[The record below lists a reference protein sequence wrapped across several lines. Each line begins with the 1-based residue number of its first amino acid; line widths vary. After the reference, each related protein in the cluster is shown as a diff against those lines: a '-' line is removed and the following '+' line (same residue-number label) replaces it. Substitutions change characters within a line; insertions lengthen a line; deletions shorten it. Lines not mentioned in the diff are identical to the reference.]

1 MNTICETALHT
12 ADGRSLRYCRAM
24 SLSGWGY
31 WSGFLATGMTI
42 LCVTSSAQAQAQAQN
57 PLVDYTVKEGD
68 TCIGV
73 AIRELGGRENYR
85 LIHQNNSLG
94 ALPHHLKP
102 GQILHLPRLGPP
114 VADANLSKSRGTVKV
129 RQSATADWNQ
139 GILGMDLFRRWRV
152 NAAKRSTAEI
162 TFRDTSRLR
171 MREDTIVI
179 IYGPS
184 AERTRRGVSRV
195 TLKSGALRTRLA
207 ELHGREQPRL
217 VVDTASS
224 EVELGVGSA
233 LIGVDANETSRVSNH
248 SGTTAKLRSRAKN
261 KRRRRKRRK
270 VVAVGP
276 GMGSKVEPDK
286 EPTPPKPLPLTPEW
300 QQGPTAFVG
309 WAHSGA
315 TLRGSWA
322 AVPSVHEYR
331 VEISRDLGGGDVITS
346 VVVPANVTTF
356 EAHRFPAGDYF
367 VTLAARDA
375 DQFESKPSTPLKL
388 HVTSISLTPLS
399 ASAPLAAA
407 QLDPNAFIDATA
419 SVSPQQVLVGSV
431 AVPSQELNCAIG
443 SSPASPS
450 LTFVDSGDTS
460 IHCRDAQGTELDP
473 LSVRVVGLHSTL
485 GLPELNSQ
493 SRIPRNSTVEISIT
507 VASDSDSALD
517 DIDTTVLFLKLSP
530 GLELISRND
539 VDGSIHL
546 VVQTLSNAPEQA
558 FVQLLLSEGGPLLS
572 AHEFSIEPLQIKQA
586 SVAKPR
592 VRHWEV
598 GALVGGMLVDDQFEL
613 GNATNANGVL
623 DDGAIVGLRLAHHFT
638 PSFTIEFEGTY
649 SEPGF
654 VALLSH
660 ANVLGYRVHG
670 LLHLRKGRLKPFVL
684 AGFGGTHISTN
695 AIGVRNDADKEAYWG
710 LGLRFLKSR
719 RMNLRFDLRHRVS
732 SGRVDRFSHLLEAS
746 FGIGWL
752 L

>member
-1 MNTICETALHT
+1 
-12 ADGRSLRYCRAM
+12 M
-24 SLSGWGY
+24 SVSGSWGYLSGVLVG
-31 WSGFLATGMTI
+31 GMTVV
-42 LCVTSSAQAQAQAQN
+42 LGVASPVQAQN
-57 PLVDYTVKEGD
+57 QNKEQAENKKKSSFVDYTVKEGD
-68 TCIGV
+68 TCIGI

-102 GQILHLPRLGPP
+102 GQILRLPRQGPLVP
-114 VADANLSKSRGTVKV
+114 DSNLSKSRGTVKV
-129 RQSATADWNQ
+129 RQSTTTDWNQ
-139 GILGMDLFRRWRV
+139 GLLGMDLFRRWRV

-195 TLKSGALRTRLA
+195 TLKSGVLRTRLA
-207 ELHGREQPRL
+207 ELNGRQPQPTL
-217 VVDTASS
+217 VVETASS
-224 EVELGVGSA
+224 EVELGAGSA
-233 LIGVDANETSRVSNH
+233 LVGVDASETSRVSNH
-248 SGTTAKLRSRAKN
+248 SGTAAKLRSRAKN
-261 KRRRRKRRK
+261 KRRRRKRRT

-286 EPTPPKPLPLTPEW
+286 EPTPPKPLPATPEW
-300 QQGPTAFVG
+300 TTQGPTVFVG
-309 WAHSGA
+309 WAHTGA
-315 TLRGSWA
+315 TLRGSWTA
-322 AVPSVHEYR
+322 IPSAQEYR
-331 VEISRDLGGGDVITS
+331 IEISRDLSGDDVITS
-346 VVVPANVTTF
+346 VVVPATVTTF
-356 EAHRFPAGDYF
+356 EAHRFPVGDYF

-375 DQFESKPSTPLKL
+375 DQFESKPSPPRKL

-399 ASAPLAAA
+399 ASAPLVAA
-407 QLDPNAFIDATA
+407 QLEPNASIDSTS
-419 SVSPQQVLVGSV
+419 SVPPQQVLVGSV
-431 AVPSQELNCAIG
+431 AVPSQELSCAIDT
-443 SSPASPS
+443 SPVSTS
-450 LTFVDSGDTS
+450 LTFVDSGETVVR
-460 IHCRDAQGTELDP
+460 CRDAQGTALDP

-485 GLPELNSQ
+485 GFPELTSQ
-493 SRIPRNSTVEISIT
+493 SRIPRNSTAEISLT
-507 VASDSDSALD
+507 VAGDSDLALGD
-517 DIDTTVLFLKLSP
+517 VDTSSLFLKLSP

-539 VDGSIHL
+539 VNGAIHL
-546 VVQTLSNAPEQA
+546 VVHTLPNAPEQA
-558 FVQLLLSEGGPLLS
+558 FVQLLLAEGGPLL
-572 AHEFSIEPLQIKQA
+572 ATHDVSIEPLHVKQA
-586 SVAKPR
+586 RVPKPR

-598 GALVGGMLVDDQFEL
+598 GALVGGMLVDDQFAL

-623 DDGAIVGLRLAHHFT
+623 DDGAIVGIRLAHHFT
-638 PSFTIEFEGTY
+638 SSLAIEAEGTY

-710 LGLRFLKSR
+710 LGLRFFKNR

-732 SGRVDRFSHLLEAS
+732 RGRVDRFSHLLEAS
-746 FGIGWL
+746 FGIGWQL
-752 L
+752 